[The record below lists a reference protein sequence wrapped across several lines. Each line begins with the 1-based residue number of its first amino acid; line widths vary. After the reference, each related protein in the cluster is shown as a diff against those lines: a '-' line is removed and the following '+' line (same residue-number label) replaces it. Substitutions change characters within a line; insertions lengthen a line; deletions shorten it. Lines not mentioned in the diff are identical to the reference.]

1 MGSPTT
7 MSLPSMPAAALF
19 RMNRREALDN
29 QRLAAGVGPIPWRGV
44 HSDVH
49 LSATWRDIE
58 GGRAEHRVPSARF
71 SDRHWITTRPPAS
84 FAEREKNRKLRSER
98 PADACDGGESSAY
111 RMAVERALLACLPG
125 VPLWLICSSRS
136 SRELIWNSGARPA
149 EAIYNNRKHGRAALG
164 EAHKEW
170 RAVAIPT
177 KRPPPLSWA
186 CSAWPPAL
194 TGSTGERLSYHRMN
208 GVSGAQH

>member
-149 EAIYNNRKHGRAALG
+149 VPRRSTTTGNMVERLWARLTRSGVQSLSLRKDCLLFLGRALLG
-164 EAHKEW
+164 
-170 RAVAIPT
+170 R
-177 KRPPPLSWA
+177 
-186 CSAWPPAL
+186 
-194 TGSTGERLSYHRMN
+194 
-208 GVSGAQH
+208 QH

>member
-1 MGSPTT
+1 

-71 SDRHWITTRPPAS
+71 SDRYWITTRPPAS

-111 RMAVERALLACLPG
+111 RMAGPRA
-125 VPLWLICSSRS
+125 
-136 SRELIWNSGARPA
+136 
-149 EAIYNNRKHGRAALG
+149 
-164 EAHKEW
+164 
-170 RAVAIPT
+170 
-177 KRPPPLSWA
+177 
-186 CSAWPPAL
+186 PPAL
-194 TGSTGERLSYHRMN
+194 APRVALWVILRWPRPRQL
-208 GVSGAQH
+208 V